1 MSFEQRSPGLP
12 CSIGHLPFASCS
24 SVRRSRQLLL
34 DPNVTFAGYRIP
46 HPLDNK
52 VELRIATDPNPKDR
66 PYVSPR
72 KALLNACT
80 TLMLLTQRLKK
91 DFEEQSK
98 ALEIGAGVGLNMGM
112 DMSQGGNLGSMG
124 QPGGYGGMD
133 GDFGYGGMS
142 MGATQGASAEDPY
155 QY

>member
-1 MSFEQRSPGLP
+1 
-12 CSIGHLPFASCS
+12 
-24 SVRRSRQLLL
+24 
-34 DPNVTFAGYRIP
+34 
-46 HPLDNK
+46 
-52 VELRIATDPNPKDR
+52 
-66 PYVSPR
+66 
-72 KALLNACT
+72 
-80 TLMLLTQRLKK
+80 MLLTQRLKK